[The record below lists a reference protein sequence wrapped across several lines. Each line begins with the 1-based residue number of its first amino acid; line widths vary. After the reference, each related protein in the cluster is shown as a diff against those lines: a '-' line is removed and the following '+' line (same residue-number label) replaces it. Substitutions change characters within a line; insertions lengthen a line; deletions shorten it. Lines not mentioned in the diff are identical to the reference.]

1 MGIVNGV
8 TNSHFDLQLGFLN
21 SPPSEKGLTPMSE
34 GPANAKHAVVVVES
48 KQRFLKMAINSQFRL
63 ALQKELT
70 IF

>member
-34 GPANAKHAVVVVES
+34 GPANAKHAVVVES
-48 KQRFLKMAINSQFRL
+48 KKGS
-63 ALQKELT
+63 
-70 IF
+70 

>member
-48 KQRFLKMAINSQFRL
+48 KKGSYRWQ
-63 ALQKELT
+63 
-70 IF
+70 